1 MSEAVDKYQ
10 DALRKLEAAKR
21 KVAEMMQAVT
31 AVTQKLSG
39 DSWKTARPP
48 GSRPGVLPIDLSRW
62 PSGEELSRALTD
74 YYDCRDTAG
83 RVWEALPKDCQIGL
97 RPPADYH

>member
-10 DALRKLEAAKR
+10 DALRKLDAAKR
-21 KVAEMMQAVT
+21 KVAEMMQAV
-31 AVTQKLSG
+31 AAINQRLSG
-39 DSWKTARPP
+39 DSWKTARPSGARP
-48 GSRPGVLPIDLSRW
+48 GSLPVDLSRW

-74 YYDCRDTAG
+74 YYDCRDAAA
-83 RVWEALPKDCQIGL
+83 RVWEALPKDYQIGL